1 MNKILRMLVTGGAIL
16 LCVAAIFVLLV
27 SVSSATG
34 TTISV
39 QSVDIDGMT
48 PVYSTSVA
56 AGFQFVNDG
65 RVMIHAKNA
74 SANTVYMTVTTP
86 YSENGLAL
94 ADVYVTL
101 AATTGESM
109 VGPLPTKLFNNSSGY
124 VQVDFSATTSVT
136 AAAIKLP

>member
-1 MNKILRMLVTGGAIL
+1 MKRIIITGGAMM

-39 QSVDIDGMT
+39 QPVVLTGLT
-48 PVYSTSVA
+48 PVYSTSVT
-56 AGFQFVNDG
+56 AGLQFVNDG
-65 RVMIHAKNA
+65 RVMVHAKNA
-74 SANTVYMTVTTP
+74 SASTVYMTVTST

-101 AATTGESM
+101 AADTGESM
-109 VGPLPTKLFNNSSGY
+109 VGPFPTKLFNNSSGY
-124 VQVDFSATTSVT
+124 VQVDFSATTDVT